1 MNMDQD
7 ILLQMTDITKTFP
20 GVKALDHVSLTLKRG
35 TVHALMGENG
45 AGKSTLMK
53 CLFGIYNK
61 DSGTILLEGKEV
73 NFKNSREA
81 LDNGVAMVHQ
91 ELNQALKRSVMDN
104 IWLGRYPKHLGLVV
118 DETKMYRETM
128 KIFDELGINV
138 DPRRR
143 DAAGAIFADGAGAR
157 CACRSDAA
165 GAAARALP
173 RARPSL
179 RDDPA
184 AARLRCGAVGPLRPV
199 SAAAAA
205 GHGPRVGLAE
215 AVRPSLRRS
224 RPPCWRCAP
233 SLPSF
238 LCSDTGGYLM
248 KIAIACDHGALALK
262 EAVKAHLTAR
272 GMECVDFG
280 TFTADSCDYPDFARP
295 AAEAVSTGACERG
308 IVMCTT
314 GIGVSITANK
324 VHGIRCALLSDPV
337 SARLTREHNDANMM
351 ALGAGFVGEL
361 LALEI
366 VDTFLDTPF
375 SNGERHKRR
384 IEKLMAVEQG

>member
-1 MNMDQD
+1 
-7 ILLQMTDITKTFP
+7 
-20 GVKALDHVSLTLKRG
+20 
-35 TVHALMGENG
+35 
-45 AGKSTLMK
+45 
-53 CLFGIYNK
+53 
-61 DSGTILLEGKEV
+61 
-73 NFKNSREA
+73 
-81 LDNGVAMVHQ
+81 
-91 ELNQALKRSVMDN
+91 
-104 IWLGRYPKHLGLVV
+104 
-118 DETKMYRETM
+118 
-128 KIFDELGINV
+128 
-138 DPRRR
+138 
-143 DAAGAIFADGAGAR
+143 
-157 CACRSDAA
+157 
-165 GAAARALP
+165 
-173 RARPSL
+173 
-179 RDDPA
+179 
-184 AARLRCGAVGPLRPV
+184 
-199 SAAAAA
+199 
-205 GHGPRVGLAE
+205 
-215 AVRPSLRRS
+215 
-224 RPPCWRCAP
+224 
-233 SLPSF
+233 
-238 LCSDTGGYLM
+238 M

-280 TFTADSCDYPDFARP
+280 TFTKDSCDYPDFARP

-384 IEKLMAVEQG
+384 IEKLMAVEQA